1 MLRHDEPPGLLQGA
15 RQDAYPRSDNLAG
28 SEHSRVV
35 LGDYQVDKD
44 AELEQ
49 PTRVALIDTRA
60 ASLRTLDL
68 GPS

>member
-1 MLRHDEPPGLLQGA
+1 M
-15 RQDAYPRSDNLAG
+15 
-28 SEHSRVV
+28 

-49 PTRVALIDTRA
+49 PNRVALIDTRA